1 MMLPAA
7 WQRISA
13 LSSNSSKV
21 QAISNA
27 QQQQQQFGNNPTMFS
42 SLGSRKSSLSSLS
55 LASFASSD
63 TSFTAI
69 SYTSHHYLT
78 ATVNPTSR
86 AQQLDSEQQI
96 FEVATDDD
104 DDFNVDLED
113 AGGCCSGSSGANYS
127 KLDCVIEENL

>member
-21 QAISNA
+21 QAISNT

-42 SLGSRKSSLSSLS
+42 SFGSRKSSLSSLS

-104 DDFNVDLED
+104 DFNVDLED
-113 AGGCCSGSSGANYS
+113 AGGCCGTSSANYN

>member
-27 QQQQQQFGNNPTMFS
+27 QQQQQQQFGNNPTMFS

-69 SYTSHHYLT
+69 SYTSHHYVT

-104 DDFNVDLED
+104 DFNVDLED
-113 AGGCCSGSSGANYS
+113 AGGCCGTSSANYN

>member
-13 LSSNSSKV
+13 LSKAQTAERSSSN
-21 QAISNA
+21 
-27 QQQQQQFGNNPTMFS
+27 FGNTAFS
-42 SLGSRKSSLSSLS
+42 GSRKSSLSSLS

-69 SYTSHHYLT
+69 SYTSHHYHTAVT
-78 ATVNPTSR
+78 ATS
-86 AQQLDSEQQI
+86 QQPAPDLAPEQI
-96 FEVATDDD
+96 FD
-104 DDFNVDLED
+104 DDFYEDLVED
-113 AGGCCSGSSGANYS
+113 AGCCGGAGNYT

>member
-27 QQQQQQFGNNPTMFS
+27 QQQQQFGNNPTMFG

-86 AQQLDSEQQI
+86 AQQPDSEQQI
-96 FEVATDDD
+96 FEVATDD

>member
-27 QQQQQQFGNNPTMFS
+27 QQQQQQQFGNNPTMFS
-42 SLGSRKSSLSSLS
+42 SLSSRKSSLSSLS

-104 DDFNVDLED
+104 DFNVDLED
-113 AGGCCSGSSGANYS
+113 AGGCCGSSSANYS

>member
-13 LSSNSSKV
+13 LSSKV
-21 QAISNA
+21 QAAGTSNA
-27 QQQQQQFGNNPTMFS
+27 QQQQQFG

-69 SYTSHHYLT
+69 SYTSHHYHT
-78 ATVNPTSR
+78 AVNGSTASR
-86 AQQLDSEQQI
+86 TQPDVEQI
-96 FEVATDDD
+96 FEVDN
-104 DDFNVDLED
+104 DDFSVDLED
-113 AGGCCSGSSGANYS
+113 GGCCNGGNYS

>member
-27 QQQQQQFGNNPTMFS
+27 QQQQQQQFGNNPTMFS

-86 AQQLDSEQQI
+86 AQQPDSEQQI
-96 FEVATDDD
+96 FEVATDD

-113 AGGCCSGSSGANYS
+113 AGGCCGTSSANYS

>member
-13 LSSNSSKV
+13 LSSSKV
-21 QAISNA
+21 QAGTTGNA
-27 QQQQQQFGNNPTMFS
+27 HQQQLC

-78 ATVNPTSR
+78 TVNSSTASR
-86 AQQLDSEQQI
+86 TQPDSEQI
-96 FEVATDDD
+96 FEVDD

-113 AGGCCSGSSGANYS
+113 GGCCNGGNYS

>member
-78 ATVNPTSR
+78 ASVNPTSR
-86 AQQLDSEQQI
+86 AQQPDSEQQI
-96 FEVATDDD
+96 FEVATDD

-113 AGGCCSGSSGANYS
+113 AGGCCGTSSANYN

>member
-13 LSSNSSKV
+13 LSSSSKV
-21 QAISNA
+21 QAGTTSNA
-27 QQQQQQFGNNPTMFS
+27 QQYQTYSN
-42 SLGSRKSSLSSLS
+42 LGSRKSSLSSLS

-78 ATVNPTSR
+78 AAAAVNSSTTWRIGDSSR
-86 AQQLDSEQQI
+86 TQPDLAPEQI
-96 FEVATDDD
+96 FEVD

-113 AGGCCSGSSGANYS
+113 GECCGSNGGNYS
-127 KLDCVIEENL
+127 KLDCVIEESL

>member
-27 QQQQQQFGNNPTMFS
+27 QQQQQFGNNPTMFS

-86 AQQLDSEQQI
+86 AQQPDSEQQI

-104 DDFNVDLED
+104 DFNLDLED

>member
-21 QAISNA
+21 QSISNA
-27 QQQQQQFGNNPTMFS
+27 QQQQFGNNPTMFS

-78 ATVNPTSR
+78 ATVNPNSR
-86 AQQLDSEQQI
+86 AQQPDSEQQI

-104 DDFNVDLED
+104 DFNVDLDD
-113 AGGCCSGSSGANYS
+113 AGGCCGTGSGANYS

>member
-13 LSSNSSKV
+13 LSSSKV
-21 QAISNA
+21 QAGTTGNA
-27 QQQQQQFGNNPTMFS
+27 HQQQLC

-69 SYTSHHYLT
+69 SYTSHHYHT
-78 ATVNPTSR
+78 AATAVNNTTTSR
-86 AQQLDSEQQI
+86 TQPDSEQI
-96 FEVATDDD
+96 FEVDDD
-104 DDFNVDLED
+104 YFNLDLED
-113 AGGCCSGSSGANYS
+113 AGCCNSGNYS
-127 KLDCVIEENL
+127 KLDCVVEENL

>member
-27 QQQQQQFGNNPTMFS
+27 QQQQFGNNPTMFS

-78 ATVNPTSR
+78 ATVNHNSR
-86 AQQLDSEQQI
+86 AQQPDSEQQI

-104 DDFNVDLED
+104 DFNVDLDD
-113 AGGCCSGSSGANYS
+113 AGGCCGTGSGANYS

>member
-86 AQQLDSEQQI
+86 AQQPDSEQQI
-96 FEVATDDD
+96 FEVATDD

-113 AGGCCSGSSGANYS
+113 AGGCCGTSSANYS